1 MIGYLKGTI
10 THIFENACFI
20 DVNGVGYRAIVSGST
35 LGNLAIGKE
44 TMLYTYMSVS
54 ENDITLYGFLTQD
67 EYELFL
73 LLITVN
79 GIGPKLAVNAL
90 GAVTPDQMRLAIS
103 QSNMSVLTKL
113 PGIGKKTA
121 NRLVLELKDKVG
133 TPGDSDVM
141 AVTVEDATAPQGMA
155 AEALAA
161 LQSLGYSEQE
171 ALPVIQKQAAAC
183 DSVESL
189 IKAALRSL
197 GSGR

>member
-10 THIFENACFI
+10 THIFENSCFI
-20 DVNGVGYRAIVSGST
+20 DVHGVGYRAIVSGST
-35 LGNLAIGKE
+35 LGNLTIGKD

-133 TPGDSDVM
+133 TPGDGDVM
-141 AVTVEDATAPQGMA
+141 AITVEDGQRPVAWPPKRWPPFSPWAIPSRKRCRSSRNR
-155 AEALAA
+155 L
-161 LQSLGYSEQE
+161 
-171 ALPVIQKQAAAC
+171 LPAIA
-183 DSVESL
+183 
-189 IKAALRSL
+189 
-197 GSGR
+197 

>member
-35 LGNLAIGKE
+35 LGNLTIGKE

-121 NRLVLELKDKVG
+121 NRLVLELKD
-133 TPGDSDVM
+133 T
-141 AVTVEDATAPQGMA
+141 TAPQGMA

>member
-1 MIGYLKGTI
+1 MIGYLKGKI
-10 THIFENACFI
+10 THVFANSCFI
-20 DVNGVGYRAIVSGST
+20 EVGGVGYRTIVSGTT
-35 LGNLAIGKE
+35 LGELSVGKE
-44 TMLYTYMSVS
+44 TMLYTYMSVT

-90 GAVTPDQMRLAIS
+90 GAVTPDTLRLAIS
-103 QSNMSVLTKL
+103 QNNMSVLTKL

-133 TPGDSDVM
+133 TVDAGDVAIEDVVSTP
-141 AVTVEDATAPQGMA
+141 AGGAA
-155 AEALAA
+155 AETLAA
-161 LQSLGYSEQE
+161 LQSLGYAEQE
-171 ALPVIQKQAAAC
+171 VLPAIQKYAGQY
-183 DSVESL
+183 DNVEDL
-189 IKAALRSL
+189 LKIVLHTL

>member
-141 AVTVEDATAPQGMA
+141 AVIVEDTTAPQGMA

>member
-20 DVNGVGYRAIVSGST
+20 DVNGVGYRAIVSGPT
-35 LGNLAIGKE
+35 LGNLTIGKE

-90 GAVTPDQMRLAIS
+90 GSVTPDQMRLAIS

>member
-20 DVNGVGYRAIVSGST
+20 DVHGVGYKAIVSGST
-35 LGNLAIGKE
+35 LGNLTIGRE

-79 GIGPKLAVNAL
+79 GIGPRLAVNAL
-90 GAVTPDQMRLAIS
+90 GAVQPDQMRLAIS
-103 QSNMSVLTKL
+103 QGNMQVLTKL

-121 NRLVLELKDKVG
+121 NRMILELKDKVG
-133 TPGDSDVM
+133 TPDGDAAA
-141 AVTVEDATAPQGMA
+141 AVTIDDVTAPQGIA

-161 LQSLGYSEQE
+161 LRSLGYSEQE
-171 ALPVIQKQAAAC
+171 ALPVIQKQAASC
-183 DSVESL
+183 DTVEDL
-189 IKAALRSL
+189 IRASLRSL

>member
-20 DVNGVGYRAIVSGST
+20 DVNGVGYRAIVSGPT
-35 LGNLAIGKE
+35 LGNLTIGKE
-44 TMLYTYMSVS
+44 MMLYTYMSVS

-141 AVTVEDATAPQGMA
+141 AVTVEDTTAPQGMA

>member
-1 MIGYLKGTI
+1 MIGYLTGTI

-20 DVNGVGYRAIVSGST
+20 DVNGVGYRAIVSGPT
-35 LGNLAIGKE
+35 LGNLTIGKE

-141 AVTVEDATAPQGMA
+141 AVTVEDTTAPQGMA

>member
-35 LGNLAIGKE
+35 LGNLTIGKE

-54 ENDITLYGFLTQD
+54 QNAITLSGFLTPD

-90 GAVTPDQMRLAIS
+90 GTVTPDQMRLAIS

-141 AVTVEDATAPQGMA
+141 TVTVEDTTAPQGMA

>member
-10 THIFENACFI
+10 THIFENSCFI
-20 DVNGVGYRAIVSGST
+20 DVHGVGYRAIVSGST
-35 LGNLAIGKE
+35 LGNLTIGKD
-44 TMLYTYMSVS
+44 TMIYTYMSVS

-103 QSNMSVLTKL
+103 QSNMSVLKL

-133 TPGDSDVM
+133 TPGDGDVM
-141 AVTVEDATAPQGMA
+141 AITVEDGTAPSGMA

>member
-35 LGNLAIGKE
+35 LGNLTIGKE

-141 AVTVEDATAPQGMA
+141 AVTGEDTTVPQGMA

>member
-35 LGNLAIGKE
+35 LGNLTIGKE

-90 GAVTPDQMRLAIS
+90 GAVTPDQAGHQPEKYECPDEAAGHRQEDGQPSRAGVER
-103 QSNMSVLTKL
+103 Q
-113 PGIGKKTA
+113 G
-121 NRLVLELKDKVG
+121 
-133 TPGDSDVM
+133 GD
-141 AVTVEDATAPQGMA
+141 A
-155 AEALAA
+155 
-161 LQSLGYSEQE
+161 
-171 ALPVIQKQAAAC
+171 
-183 DSVESL
+183 
-189 IKAALRSL
+189 R
-197 GSGR
+197 

>member
-20 DVNGVGYRAIVSGST
+20 DVHGVGYKAIVSGST
-35 LGNLAIGKE
+35 LGNLAIGRE

-79 GIGPKLAVNAL
+79 GIGPRLAVNAL
-90 GAVTPDQMRLAIS
+90 GAVQPDQMRLAIS
-103 QSNMSVLTKL
+103 QGNMQVLTKL

-121 NRLVLELKDKVG
+121 NRMILELKDKVG
-133 TPGDSDVM
+133 TPDGDAAA
-141 AVTVEDATAPQGMA
+141 AVTIDDVTAPQGIA

-161 LQSLGYSEQE
+161 LRSLGYSEQE
-171 ALPVIQKQAAAC
+171 ALPVIQKQAASY
-183 DSVESL
+183 DTVEDL
-189 IKAALRSL
+189 IRASLRSL

>member
-10 THIFENACFI
+10 THIFENSCFI
-20 DVNGVGYRAIVSGST
+20 DVHGVGYRAIVSGST
-35 LGNLAIGKE
+35 LGNLTIGKD

-54 ENDITLYGFLTQD
+54 ENDITLYRFLTQD

>member
-35 LGNLAIGKE
+35 LGNLTIGKE

-79 GIGPKLAVNAL
+79 GFGRKLGVNAL

-141 AVTVEDATAPQGMA
+141 AVTVEDMTAPQGMA

-197 GSGR
+197 VSGR

>member
-1 MIGYLKGTI
+1 MQQNSFVLALIE
-10 THIFENACFI
+10 FFI
-20 DVNGVGYRAIVSGST
+20 DVNGVGYRAIVSGPT
-35 LGNLAIGKE
+35 LGNLTIGKE

-141 AVTVEDATAPQGMA
+141 AVTVEDTTAPQGMA

>member
-35 LGNLAIGKE
+35 LGNLTIGKE

-141 AVTVEDATAPQGMA
+141 AVTVEDTTAPQGMA

-161 LQSLGYSEQE
+161 LQSLGYS
-171 ALPVIQKQAAAC
+171 
-183 DSVESL
+183 
-189 IKAALRSL
+189 
-197 GSGR
+197 

>member
-54 ENDITLYGFLTQD
+54 ENDITLYRFLTQD

>member
-1 MIGYLKGTI
+1 MIGYLKGKI
-10 THIFENACFI
+10 THVFANSCFI
-20 DVNGVGYRAIVSGST
+20 EVGGVGYRTIVSGTT
-35 LGNLAIGKE
+35 LGELSVGKE
-44 TMLYTYMSVS
+44 TMLYTYMSVT

-90 GAVTPDQMRLAIS
+90 GAVTPDTLRLAIS
-103 QSNMSVLTKL
+103 QNNMSVLTKL

-133 TPGDSDVM
+133 TVDAGDVAIEDVVSTP
-141 AVTVEDATAPQGMA
+141 AGGAA
-155 AEALAA
+155 AETLAA
-161 LQSLGYSEQE
+161 LQSLGYAEQE
-171 ALPVIQKQAAAC
+171 VLPAIQKYAGQY
-183 DSVESL
+183 DNVEDL
-189 IKAALRSL
+189 LKIVLRTL

>member
-35 LGNLAIGKE
+35 LGNLTIGKE

-171 ALPVIQKQAAAC
+171 ALPVIQKQAAAY